1 MSRQEFHLAI
11 ESEYC
16 SAVEL
21 IHQSSTLPKGEIKQA
36 MQKGAVWLEDN
47 KGIRRLRRAK
57 AKLTAGSTL
66 HFYHDAEVLNQN
78 IANPFLIEDCQ
89 TYSIWFKPAGVL
101 SQGSKWGDHCT
112 INRWIETQDQQQ
124 RPAFIVHRLDRA
136 ACGLMIIA
144 HGKKIARH
152 FGQLF
157 ESRDI
162 EKIYRARVHGLL
174 QVELPMT
181 IQESVN
187 GKSASTTLLIVAQD
201 PDSNTSLLTL
211 RIDSG
216 RKHQIRQHLSVLGY
230 PIISDRLYG
239 KDDKEDLQLCAWS
252 LKFKD
257 PRDQSPRHFE
267 VPPNLIPEG
276 LI

>member
-112 INRWIETQDQQQ
+112 INRWIETQDPQQ
-124 RPAFIVHRLDRA
+124 RPAFIVHHLDRA
-136 ACGLMIIA
+136 ACGLMVIA
-144 HGKKIARH
+144 HGKKNRQSLRPTVREPRYRKGLPCSSARPTA
-152 FGQLF
+152 
-157 ESRDI
+157 S
-162 EKIYRARVHGLL
+162 
-174 QVELPMT
+174 
-181 IQESVN
+181 
-187 GKSASTTLLIVAQD
+187 SATND
-201 PDSNTSLLTL
+201 NTRT
-211 RIDSG
+211 G
-216 RKHQIRQHLSVLGY
+216 
-230 PIISDRLYG
+230 
-239 KDDKEDLQLCAWS
+239 
-252 LKFKD
+252 
-257 PRDQSPRHFE
+257 
-267 VPPNLIPEG
+267 
-276 LI
+276 

>member
-1 MSRQEFHLAI
+1 MPRQEFHLAI
-11 ESEYC
+11 ECENC

-21 IHQSSTLPKGEIKQA
+21 IHQSCELPKGEIKQA
-36 MQKGAVWLEDN
+36 MQKGAVWLEDD

-57 AKLTAGSTL
+57 AKLTAGSRL
-66 HFYHDAEVLNQN
+66 HFYHDTEVLKQS
-78 IANPFLIEDCQ
+78 IASPVLIEDCQ

-112 INRWIETQDQQQ
+112 INRWIETNDQKQ

-144 HGKKIARH
+144 HRKKIASH

-162 EKIYRARVHGLL
+162 EKVYRARVHDLL
-174 QVELPMT
+174 QAALPMT
-181 IQESVN
+181 ILEPVN
-187 GKSASTTLLIVAQD
+187 GKSASTTLLTVAQD
-201 PDSNTSLLTL
+201 PDSTTSLLTL

-216 RKHQIRQHLSVLGY
+216 RKHQIRQHLAGLGY
-230 PIISDRLYG
+230 PIIGDRLYG
-239 KDDKEDLQLCAWS
+239 NDDMEDLQLCAWS

-257 PRDQSPRHFE
+257 PVDQSPREFQ
-267 VPPNLIPEG
+267 VPPDLLPEG
-276 LI
+276 LT